1 MELIT
6 FLKILKSK
14 GNDYYDV
21 WWNILFQ
28 LEQNPNIKLSRRLD
42 ISKTQYYRIIR
53 FGIKT
58 WENVIPNIP
67 INFSNG
73 NLSIN
78 SNFANKKQVVKP
90 KTETS
95 KNNEKNE
102 SAINMNEVY
111 DSIISY
117 LNSKSN
123 TNYQS
128 TTKSYQSLINARF
141 KSKFKIEDF
150 YKVIDNKC
158 AEWIGTDFQKFLRP
172 ETLFGNKFETYLNQ
186 QITKKTNQ
194 EIAYDKVS
202 EATKLGWGN
211 QG

>member
-21 WWNILFQ
+21 WWKILFQ

>member
-21 WWNILFQ
+21 WWKILFQ

-117 LNSKSN
+117 LNSKAN

-141 KSKFKIEDF
+141 KSKFRIEDF

-172 ETLFGNKFETYLNQ
+172 ETIFGNKFETYLNQ

-202 EATKLGWGN
+202 EATKLGWGSKN
-211 QG
+211 

>member
-21 WWNILFQ
+21 WWKILFQ

-78 SNFANKKQVVKP
+78 SNFANKKQVIKP

>member
-67 INFSNG
+67 IKFSNG